1 MKFTEKPLL
10 KNLLK
15 NEKMAAVS
23 IGNLGEEAAVQ
34 AIKKQGYKVIERNY
48 RTKMGEIDIIAKN
61 REYIIFAEVKT
72 RMQGSM
78 FQPRQAVTYSKQNKI
93 KMTAAMYL
101 SKMTENTELQ
111 PRFDVIEV
119 IVGYDGTVLKCCG
132 IEHMENAFWN

>member
-1 MKFTEKPLL
+1 MDRRTVGKFGETEAVRYL
-10 KNLLK
+10 K
-15 NEKMAAVS
+15 
-23 IGNLGEEAAVQ
+23 
-34 AIKKQGYKVIERNY
+34 KKKYEIIDTNY
-48 RTKMGEIDIIAKN
+48 HTKFGEIDIIAKN

-78 FQPRQAVTYSKQNKI
+78 FQPRQAVTTSKQNKI

-101 SKMTENTELQ
+101 SRMTENTELQ

-132 IEHMENAFWN
+132 LEHMENAFWS

>member
-1 MKFTEKPLL
+1 MDRRTVGKFGETEAVRYL
-10 KNLLK
+10 K
-15 NEKMAAVS
+15 
-23 IGNLGEEAAVQ
+23 
-34 AIKKQGYKVIERNY
+34 KKKYEIIDTNY
-48 RTKMGEIDIIAKN
+48 HTKFGEIDIIAKN

-78 FQPRQAVTYSKQNKI
+78 FQPRQAVTTTKQNKI

-101 SKMTENTELQ
+101 SRMTENTELQ

-132 IEHMENAFWN
+132 LEHMENAFWS